1 MKRLIH
7 HFLLLTM
14 AFAPA
19 HGAEPTQDDYDIWNA
34 VLRGWAG
41 YHESIYVWHTIE
53 PLSAFQRISV
63 EKAIGQFPEARPKAS
78 VWEAEAVEL
87 DIDRLNSARTRNPQG
102 FDTYSPPRP
111 YVLLEEQELVKAAGK
126 TPKGNWLMH
135 TILLPEARAVVR
147 LSRPVIREDGRVA
160 FLVLL
165 FSTEW
170 WGSVMFCQA
179 GKDPPLS
186 GKWRGGMVAR
196 ADYTDWSDGQFVYEG
211 EKRLYRGQLLSPRP

>member
-7 HFLLLTM
+7 HFVLLTL

-19 HGAEPTQDDYDIWNA
+19 HGAAPTQDDYDIWNA
-34 VLRGWAG
+34 VLRGWARDD
-41 YHESIYVWHTIE
+41 ESIYVWHAIE

-63 EKAIGQFPEARPKAS
+63 EQAIKHFTGARPNAS
-78 VWEAEAVEL
+78 VWDAEAVAL
-87 DIDRLNSARTRNPQG
+87 DIDRLNSAMKRNPHG
-102 FDTYSPPRP
+102 FDTYLPPRP
-111 YVLLEEQELVKAAGK
+111 YVLLEEQELEKAAAK
-126 TPKGNWLMH
+126 APKGNWLMH
-135 TILLPEARAVVR
+135 PILLREARAVVR

-179 GKDPPLS
+179 AKDPLS
-186 GKWRGGMVAR
+186 GKWSGGMVAR

-211 EKRLYRGQLLSPRP
+211 EKRLYRGQLLSLRP